1 MGPWP
6 NIPFPSQPL
15 LYVGC
20 CMQAFTLDLRLF
32 FFVSNIFFK
41 WNLFTLGGPNI
52 PFSSWPLFVCRLL
65 YASIYPRASPFL
77 FCLKRIFQM
86 KFVCF
91 GRGSTFHFPLDIFL
105 YVGCCMQAFTL
116 ELNLFLLKI
125 DFQIKFFCVGRVP
138 DPTSL
143 LLLDLFLYVGCCMQA
158 FTLELHLFFLAKT
171 DIYQNSFKEFGI

>member
-1 MGPWP
+1 
-6 NIPFPSQPL
+6 
-15 LYVGC
+15 
-20 CMQAFTLDLRLF
+20 
-32 FFVSNIFFK
+32 
-41 WNLFTLGGPNI
+41 
-52 PFSSWPLFVCRLL
+52 
-65 YASIYPRASPFL
+65 
-77 FCLKRIFQM
+77 
-86 KFVCF
+86 
-91 GRGSTFHFPLDIFL
+91 
-105 YVGCCMQAFTL
+105 MQAFTL